1 MAKMTL
7 DVLVYT
13 EAVAERMV
21 IINGKRYVKGDSVD
35 GRYLIQ
41 DITRE
46 GALLGYQ
53 GEQALLHP

>member
-7 DVLVYT
+7 NVLVYT
-13 EAVAERMV
+13 QTAAERMV
-21 IINGKRYVKGDSVD
+21 IINGKRYVKGDYVD
-35 GRYLIQ
+35 GQYRIE

-53 GEQALLHP
+53 GEQAVLQP